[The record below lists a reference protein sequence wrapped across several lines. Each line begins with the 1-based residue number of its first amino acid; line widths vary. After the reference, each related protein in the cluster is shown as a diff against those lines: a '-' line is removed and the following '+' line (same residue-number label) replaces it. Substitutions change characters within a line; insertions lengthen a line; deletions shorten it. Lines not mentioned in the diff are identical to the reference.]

1 MKPITRIA
9 RASVPQL
16 IRVACVLSLAGLAI
30 IVYSILSP
38 RPLAV
43 ISAMS
48 IGHGIGAAAFACYL
62 LAVVLDT
69 AGRERATPEQQRG
82 DSPEP

>member
-1 MKPITRIA
+1 MKLITRIV

-16 IRVACVLSLAGLAI
+16 IRVACVLSLVGLAI
-30 IVYSILSP
+30 IVYSILFP

-48 IGHGIGAAAFACYL
+48 IGHGIGGVAFACYV

-69 AGRERATPEQQRG
+69 VGRERATPEQQRN
-82 DSPEP
+82 DSLEP

>member
-1 MKPITRIA
+1 MRLIARIA
-9 RASVPQL
+9 RASVPEL
-16 IRVACVLSLAGLAI
+16 IRVACVLSLAGLAL
-30 IVYSILSP
+30 IVYSILFP

-48 IGHGIGAAAFACYL
+48 IGHGIGGAAFACYV

-69 AGRERATPEQQRG
+69 ASRERATEQQRD
-82 DSPEP
+82 DSLEP